1 MGTVKIIKPGNP
13 NVQSLYASNKADKAL
28 EEKKNK
34 CEWVKGRIRICR
46 VRGPQK
52 IKFNL
57 KNCKAEHLREINAKP
72 KHTTTRLK
80 PGKQ

>member
-1 MGTVKIIKPGNP
+1 MGTVKIAKPGNT
-13 NVQSLYASNKADKAL
+13 NVQSLYASNKADEGL
-28 EEKKNK
+28 EEKKKK
-34 CEWVKGRIRICR
+34 CEWVKGRKGICR

-57 KNCKAEHLREINAKP
+57 KNSKPEHLREIQAKP
-72 KHTTTRLK
+72 RHPTTRLK